1 VRRFASIGIAIFA
14 ALVTAALVLGANI
27 TRDSYAIVILGVQLL
42 FVVVWTLAN
51 RPPALRVVLGAG
63 LAVAVASNVAAAW
76 AQPASLAPLAYVT
89 AAGFVLAAIGQLLR
103 PIGRIRVTESLGS
116 SLVVTLGVVSFA
128 TLIVLTR
135 FPRGMQS
142 AEVCLLAAGTAIV
155 VARLTDV
162 VLPVPRLAPQVPRG
176 GLGVVLGAMAGTG
189 VAGLGGYYL
198 AGLTTT
204 SAALAGLVTAVVAV
218 MVDLSVGY
226 SDASRRIDGDTP
238 APWLARHLQG
248 PLGALALASPAAYAV
263 GVLLLRAF

>member
-1 VRRFASIGIAIFA
+1 
-14 ALVTAALVLGANI
+14 
-27 TRDSYAIVILGVQLL
+27 
-42 FVVVWTLAN
+42 
-51 RPPALRVVLGAG
+51 
-63 LAVAVASNVAAAW
+63 
-76 AQPASLAPLAYVT
+76 VT
-89 AAGFVLAAIGQLLR
+89 AAGFVIAAIGQLLR
-103 PIGRIRVTESLGS
+103 PVGRIRVTESLGS
-116 SLVVTLGVVSFA
+116 SLVVTLGVVAYA

-142 AEVCLLAAGTAIV
+142 VEVCLLAAGTAVV

-162 VLPVPRLAPQVPRG
+162 VLPIPRLAPQVPRG

-189 VAGLGGYYL
+189 VAGLAGFYL

-204 SAALAGLVTAVVAV
+204 SAAIAGLVTAVVAV

-226 SDASRRIDGDTP
+226 ADASRRIDGDTP

-248 PLGALALASPAAYAV
+248 PLAALALASPVAYAA